1 MLLLDG
7 KTVAQHVRDQL
18 KVRVE
23 NFRSRFGR
31 SPHLAVVLVGE
42 DPASQVYVKN
52 KHIACEKIGMLS
64 TVHRL
69 SVSTTASELDATLD
83 RLNADPEVDG
93 ILVQLPLPKGLS
105 SERVLEKLDPRKDAD
120 GLTYAALGYLW
131 AGRPFVKPC
140 TPSGVMRILEYYK
153 IPVAGKKAVV
163 VGRSNIVGKPVAHLL
178 TEADAT
184 VTVCHSKTPDVGA
197 VTRQADIVVV
207 AAGKSRLLGKEDF
220 KPGSVVVDVGIHGTG
235 GGKLS
240 GDVRFEELDD
250 HVFAATPVPGGVG
263 PMTIA
268 CLLENTMIL
277 AEKRAEGNAR

>member
-18 KVRVE
+18 KTRVQDFQGR
-23 NFRSRFGR
+23 FRRP
-31 SPHLAVVLVGE
+31 PHLAVVLVGA

-64 TVHRL
+64 TVHNL
-69 SVSTTASELDATLD
+69 AATTTETELDALLD
-83 RLNADPEVDG
+83 RLNTDSGVDG

-105 SERVLEKLDPRKDAD
+105 AERVLEKLDPRKDAD
-120 GLTYAALGYLW
+120 GLTYTAMGYLW

-153 IPVAGKKAVV
+153 IPVAGKTAVV
-163 VGRSNIVGKPVAHLL
+163 VGRSNIVGKPIAHLL
-178 TEADAT
+178 TEANAT

-207 AAGKSRLLGKEDF
+207 AAGKPRLLGKEDF
-220 KPGSVVVDVGIHGTG
+220 KPGAVVIDVGIHGTG
-235 GGKLS
+235 GGKLC
-240 GDVRFEELDD
+240 GDVRFEELEG
-250 HVFAATPVPGGVG
+250 HASAATPVPGGVG